1 MATWTDPDLG
11 DWAENEEVAASK
23 MDTYVKDN
31 LSWLGNDHPRVVA
44 IGSLSFPTGA
54 AWNTATTNWS
64 SATPNVNGMYA
75 AATRYLTVSAPG
87 LYLWTVSVQ
96 FTTDMTGVRGV
107 ALSNTAGATGTGT
120 IIYAADMRDAATVG
134 SGSVATAI
142 TVTAAVYHSSIGE
155 QMHLS
160 VRQQSG
166 SAMTCGVRF
175 AGIWLAN

>member
-1 MATWTDPDLG
+1 MGWTDPDTDSFAG
-11 DWAENEEVAASK
+11 DEEVTASK
-23 MDTYVKDN
+23 LNTIVRDN
-31 LSWLGNDHPRVVA
+31 LSWLGIDHPRVVA

-54 AWNTATTNWS
+54 SWNTASTNWS

-75 AATRYLTVSAPG
+75 AATRHLTVTAPG

-96 FTTDMTGVRGV
+96 FTTDMTGIRGV
-107 ALSNTAGATGTGT
+107 ALSSAAAGTGT
-120 IIYAADMRDAATVG
+120 IYAADIRDAATVG

-142 TVTAAVYHSSIGE
+142 TVTAPVYHSSIGE

-160 VRQQSG
+160 VRQHSG
-166 SAMTCGVRF
+166 SSMTCGVRF

>member
-1 MATWTDPDLG
+1 MGWTDPDTDSFAG
-11 DWAENEEVAASK
+11 DEEVTASK
-23 MDTYVKDN
+23 LNTIVRDN
-31 LSWLGNDHPRVVA
+31 LSWLGIDHPRVVA

-54 AWNTATTNWS
+54 SWNTASTNWS

-75 AATRYLTVSAPG
+75 AATRYLTVTAPG

-107 ALSNTAGATGTGT
+107 ALSSAAAGAGT
-120 IIYAADMRDAATVG
+120 IYAADMRDAATVG

-142 TVTAAVYHSSIGE
+142 TVTAPVYHSSIGE

>member
-11 DWAENEEVAASK
+11 DWAENEEVTASK

-44 IGSLSFPTGA
+44 IGSLSFATGA
-54 AWNTATTNWS
+54 AWNTASTNWS

-75 AATRYLTVSAPG
+75 AATRYLTVTAPG

-107 ALSNTAGATGTGT
+107 ALSSAAAGTGT
-120 IIYAADMRDAATVG
+120 IYAADMRDAATVG

-142 TVTAAVYHSSIGE
+142 TVTAPVYHSSIGE

-166 SAMTCGVRF
+166 SSMTCGVRF

>member
-1 MATWTDPDLG
+1 MGWTDPDTNSFAG
-11 DWAENEEVAASK
+11 DEEVTASK
-23 MDTYVKDN
+23 LNTIVRDN
-31 LSWLGNDHPRVVA
+31 LSWLGIDHPRVVA

-75 AATRYLTVSAPG
+75 AATRYLTVTAPG

-142 TVTAAVYHSSIGE
+142 TVTAAVYHASIGE